1 MTADAAAHQR
11 PSGHLGAHVVWT
23 TATEIRR
30 AIQRERNEH
39 PRASSG
45 TQGSE
50 SIVGESFD
58 ETRPQRAHDRVGI
71 KRTVRRQEVTTLFV
85 VLARDRRS
93 IGGRPERLFEHGFE
107 RGGLILDH
115 ENLGE
120 SGAEATQQRMVD
132 RRDQPKV
139 KQANAG
145 IGNLL
150 IGGQP
155 QHAQRLTDLGVGVPS
170 GSNTDPGVVG
180 IDIDGVEIVLGAIG
194 TRQLETNLV
203 QLAFEVERVRRE

>member
-1 MTADAAAHQR
+1 M
-11 PSGHLGAHVVWT
+11 
-23 TATEIRR
+23 
-30 AIQRERNEH
+30 
-39 PRASSG
+39 
-45 TQGSE
+45 
-50 SIVGESFD
+50 
-58 ETRPQRAHDRVGI
+58 
-71 KRTVRRQEVTTLFV
+71 FV

-107 RGGLILDH
+107 SGGLILDH
-115 ENLGE
+115 ENLDE